1 MNLAEKIFNERT
13 KLDLSQEQ
21 FAEQL
26 GVSRQAVSKWETGQ
40 SLPDLDKIVM
50 MSQVFGVTTDYL
62 LGEGDLS
69 QGADAGAQGA
79 GYTVEDQYNQEKQ
92 NNVEKQYNRETEK
105 KEESTTENKNPH
117 SGNAKPRYITDEEAE
132 EYCTM
137 RKKFGKRI
145 GLGVFLCIIGLASV
159 QFVQEIWREMIGFRV
174 SNPDYF
180 DSLAVVPFL
189 ICVAIA
195 VAFFIV
201 SGLSMAKYEYME
213 ETNLTFSPDMKKRLQ
228 DESEARYKVF
238 TIKIAAGVCLC
249 ILGVVVCAV
258 FESLGNISDDILLS
272 EEMGAFYLLVIVAV
286 AVYQFVTAGIEKS
299 TYDILLQKN
308 EHRLQMKE
316 MRRKEKESKAFES
329 VAAIYWCIV
338 TAIYLA
344 YSFITF
350 DWGRSWIFWPVA
362 GCLFGA
368 IAGVMRLMNKE
379 K

>member
-21 FAEQL
+21 FAEQM

-50 MSQVFGVTTDYL
+50 MSRVFGVTTDYL
-62 LGEGDLS
+62 LSEESSSEEGGKTS
-69 QGADAGAQGA
+69 QN
-79 GYTVEDQYNQEKQ
+79 TNHITENQYNGEM
-92 NNVEKQYNRETEK
+92 EHETEGK
-105 KEESTTENKNPH
+105 TDNENTLSEN
-117 SGNAKPRYITDEEAE
+117 SKPRYITDEEAE
-132 EYCTM
+132 EYCSV
-137 RKKFGKRI
+137 RKRFGKRI
-145 GLGVFLCIIGLASV
+145 GLGVFLCIAGLAFV
-159 QFVQEIWREMIGFRV
+159 QFVQEIFPEIIGYRV
-174 SNPDYF
+174 SNPDF
-180 DSLAVVPFL
+180 FENLAAVPFL

-258 FESLGNISDDILLS
+258 FESLGNISDDIRLS